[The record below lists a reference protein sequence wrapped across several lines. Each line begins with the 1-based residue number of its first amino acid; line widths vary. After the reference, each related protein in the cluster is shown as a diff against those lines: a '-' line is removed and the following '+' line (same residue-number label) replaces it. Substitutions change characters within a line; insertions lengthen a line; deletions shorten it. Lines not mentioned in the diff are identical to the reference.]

1 MQLHIQKEDEASGHY
16 GPGPT
21 VESAFQVLRAH
32 GDDSW
37 TRAFLDLGTNPQ
49 YIRGD
54 SYGGGHLGS
63 YTQDGKQLSM
73 PRKVSP
79 AWLVAPA
86 EIASRRTPRVN
97 MLPDAYG
104 SPRW

>member
-1 MQLHIQKEDEASGHY
+1 M

-32 GDDSW
+32 SDVSW
-37 TRAFLDLGTNPQ
+37 TRPSSDLGTNPQ

-54 SYGGGHLGS
+54 SYGGRHLGS

-73 PRKVSP
+73 PRRASL
-79 AWLVAPA
+79 AWPVASA
-86 EIASRRTPRVN
+86 EIASRSAPGVN
-97 MLPDAYG
+97 MLPDVYG
-104 SPRW
+104 SSEVL